1 MLRSILAED
10 IRDNRFLRLID
21 GLLQAGYLEEWRY
34 HATLSLDP
42 PTNVRC

>member
-21 GLLQAGYLEEWRY
+21 RLSRPGIWRNG
-34 HATLSLDP
+34 ATMQ
-42 PTNVRC
+42 R

>member
-21 GLLQAGYLEEWRY
+21 GLLQAR
-34 HATLSLDP
+34 ATRKVVLAGQRLFD
-42 PTNVRC
+42 